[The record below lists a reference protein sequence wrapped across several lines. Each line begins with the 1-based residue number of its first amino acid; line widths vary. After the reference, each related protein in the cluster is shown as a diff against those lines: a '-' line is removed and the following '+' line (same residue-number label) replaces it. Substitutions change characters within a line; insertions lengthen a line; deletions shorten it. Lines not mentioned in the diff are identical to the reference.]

1 MSSSPKRTPEY
12 PDPASPPQTR
22 NARPLSERLW
32 SWLIGLLVFI
42 TILIAAL
49 PLLAIARGTS
59 AGMALALAGNS
70 TLLSWL
76 GLELALV
83 ALGMGAFFFA
93 YSLKYYLAT
102 ATILLLA
109 FFGPGRNRSGGS
121 PQERHFNGLT
131 RIARR
136 GGNGYGQQDRTGDG
150 HLQLGYEPF
159 VSIHIATYNEK
170 RVVGRLL
177 EACARLNYSN
187 YEVILVDDSTDGSME
202 VLEPW
207 TRVNRFKIIH
217 RETRDGFKGGAL
229 THALRAMDPR
239 TEYVAIFDADA
250 MPFPDVINDLLY
262 HFYSNEN
269 ESPKPLPEVGA
280 VQSYQWHVLNKG
292 ESWLTAAV
300 RTEYAG
306 SYMVERPYQQVLSS
320 MKMIAGTAYMIR
332 AGLLKDLGWGR
343 SLTEDWELTLRL
355 YAKGFKVVY
364 TPYAETPAECVATFG
379 RLARQR
385 MRWAEGHSYNVNK
398 WFLTILR
405 SPHLSL
411 MEKAEFIYYGMYY
424 LQSALFMLGSAA
436 WLVSELVLRV
446 HIPEW
451 SALLGWSLLFS
462 NLLSLPL
469 MNLGGLLLEGS
480 PRKDYSGVLGA
491 VALSF
496 LLVPFQAWASLKG
509 LFERQEGPWF
519 RTPKTGRITDRVE
532 HLQPK
537 DSLKRWLRPRSG
549 KPAQATVPVSNAAGH
564 RRAFRIVCIAAPIL
578 VLTILGIGAATAP
591 TVLAANAFYLHNSS
605 GVSTI
610 DNTPSSGGTPAHFPM
625 DTAGARRA
633 WATTVAYTGQTIPAG
648 SYTFT
653 YWTSGQGNSTV
664 LAALTFGYSATSS
677 CAVIV
682 PIATRTATLVNGGGS
697 STSTS
702 MPAVTL
708 PATSYLCWQITVVTV
723 INGGLDLRYD
733 GNNQQTSITTPS
745 IVVPEHG
752 APLIGLALLLP
763 LAAQWLI
770 RRPKRLAAVRIR

>member
-1 MSSSPKRTPEY
+1 MSSSPRRAPEY
-12 PDPASPPQTR
+12 PDPASSRQKR
-22 NARPLSERLW
+22 IVRPLSERLW

-109 FFGPGRNRSGGS
+109 FFGPGRNRNGGS
-121 PQERHFNGLT
+121 PQERHFNGLS

-136 GGNGYGQQDRTGDG
+136 GANGYGHRDGDGDG

-207 TRVNRFKIIH
+207 RQVNRFKIIH
-217 RETRDGFKGGAL
+217 RDTRDGFKGGAL

-250 MPFPDVINDLLY
+250 VPFPDVINDLLY

-509 LFERQEGPWF
+509 LFERSEGPWF

-532 HLQPK
+532 HLQSK
-537 DSLKRWLRPRSG
+537 DSLRQWLRPRPG
-549 KPAQATVPVSNAAGH
+549 KPAPATVPVSSNGR
-564 RRAFRIVCIAAPIL
+564 RRAFRIVCIAAPLL

-591 TVLAANAFYLHNSS
+591 GVLAANAFYLHDPS
-605 GVSTI
+605 GAYTI
-610 DNTPSSGGTPAHFPM
+610 DNVPSSNGTPAHFAM
-625 DTAGARRA
+625 DTPGATRA

-653 YWTSGQGNSTV
+653 YWVSGQGNSNV
-664 LAALTFGYSATSS
+664 NAALTFGYSATSS

-682 PIATRTATLVNGGGS
+682 PIAAWTATLVNGGGS

-702 MPAVTL
+702 MPAVAL
-708 PATSYLCWQITVVTV
+708 PANSYLCWQITVVTV
-723 INGGLDLRYD
+723 TNGGLDLRYD

-752 APLIGLALLLP
+752 TPLIGLALLLP

-770 RRPKRLAAVRIR
+770 RRPKRPAAVRIR